1 MSEVIKV
8 PDIGGAGEVIEILV
22 QVGDRV
28 EVEQSLVTLESDKAS
43 MELPSPKAGVIK
55 AIKVKLGDSLSEGDE
70 LIELDIEG
78 GEQAAEEQSE
88 EEAKAEQPAKQ
99 EAAASAPAEKPAPK
113 KSGSSVQSFTIP
125 DIGDGT
131 ARVIELMVQVGDK
144 VEAEQSLLTLESD
157 KASMEIP
164 APAAGVIESIEVK
177 LDQEVKTGDL
187 MMHIRVEGEADE
199 AEAAEEPAQQ
209 QAEAAPAPAP
219 AQKPA
224 PKKAESSVQSFNIP
238 DIGDGSARVI
248 ELMVQ
253 VGDKVEAEQSLLTL
267 ESDKAS
273 MEIPAPAAGVIEAI
287 EVKLEQEVKTGDL
300 MLRMRVEG
308 EAEEAEPAPAASQET
323 KQETAAA
330 PAKAERTAA
339 SAPKEAAPAPVGAPS
354 RSGKKVHAGP
364 AVRKL
369 AREFGVELTEVSGSG
384 PRDRILKEDVQSFV
398 QSVMRKSKET
408 GTAQATGGAGIPQV
422 PEVDFSRFGE
432 VELKDMTRLQQIGA
446 SNLHRSWLNVP
457 HVTQFDLADISEL
470 EDFRKAQKA
479 VAEKAG
485 VKLTVLP
492 FLLKACA
499 HLLREQPNFNVS
511 LAPNGKQLIQ
521 KNYVHIGFAVD
532 TPDGLLVAVIRD
544 VDKKSLLELAAEAAE
559 LADKAR
565 NKKLSANDMQ
575 GACFTISSL
584 GHIGGTYFTPIVNTP
599 EVAILGVSRAT
610 MQPVWDGKAFQPKLM
625 LPLSLSYDHRAI
637 NGAAAAQFTKRL
649 GELLGDIRSML
660 L

>member
-8 PDIGGAGEVIEILV
+8 PDIGGEGEVIEILV

-78 GEQAAEEQSE
+78 GEQPADEKPEEA
-88 EEAKAEQPAKQ
+88 AKAEQPAKQ
-99 EAAASAPAEKPAPK
+99 EAAAPAPAEKPAPK
-113 KSGSSVQSFTIP
+113 KAGSSVQSFTIP

-164 APAAGVIESIEVK
+164 APASGVIESIEVK
-177 LDQEVKTGDL
+177 MDQEVKTGDL
-187 MMHIRVEGEADE
+187 MMHIRVEGEGE
-199 AEAAEEPAQQ
+199 AEEEAAQEPAKQET
-209 QAEAAPAPAP
+209 AAPAP

-287 EVKLEQEVKTGDL
+287 EVILEQEVKAGDL

-308 EAEEAEPAPAASQET
+308 EAEEAEQAPAAEQTRE
-323 KQETAAA
+323 EVAAA
-330 PAKAERTAA
+330 PAKEERAPAPAA
-339 SAPKEAAPAPVGAPS
+339 KQAAPAPVGAPS
-354 RSGKKVHAGP
+354 RGNKKVHAGP

-384 PRDRILKEDVQSFV
+384 PRNRILKEDVQNFV

-408 GTAQATGGAGIPQV
+408 GGAAATGGAGIPQV

-637 NGAAAAQFTKRL
+637 NGAAAALFTKRL

>member
-8 PDIGGAGEVIEILV
+8 PGIGGEGEVIEILIK
-22 QVGDRV
+22 VGDTV
-28 EVEQSLVTLESDKAS
+28 EAEQSLVTLESDKAS
-43 MELPSPKAGVIK
+43 MEIPSPKAGVVK
-55 AIKVKLGDSLSEGDE
+55 AIKVNIGDTLKEGDD
-70 LIELDIEG
+70 LIELDVAGAEDAPSQ
-78 GEQAAEEQSE
+78 EQPEEPEAA
-88 EEAKAEQPAKQ
+88 APAKQ
-99 EAAASAPAEKPAPK
+99 EAAPAAAQKPAAK
-113 KSGSSVQSFTIP
+113 AESSVQSFKVP
-125 DIGDGT
+125 DIGDGA
-131 ARVIELMVQVGDK
+131 ARVIEIMVAKGDRI
-144 VEAEQSLLTLESD
+144 EAEQSLLTLESD

-164 APAAGVIESIEVK
+164 APAAGVVESIDVQM
-177 LDQEVKTGDL
+177 DQEVQTGDL
-187 MMHIRVEGEADE
+187 MIHIRVEGAASE
-199 AEAAEEPAQQ
+199 AEAAEEPAKQE
-209 QAEAAPAPAP
+209 AAAPAPAE
-219 AQKPA
+219 KSA
-224 PKKAESSVQSFNIP
+224 PKKAESSTQSFNIP

-248 ELMVQ
+248 ELMVK
-253 VGDKVEAEQSLLTL
+253 VGDTVEAEQSLLTL

-273 MEIPAPAAGVIEAI
+273 MEIPSPAAGVIEAI
-287 EVKLEQEVKTGDL
+287 EVKLEQEVQTGDL

-308 EAEEAEPAPAASQET
+308 EAEEAAPAPAAAQPAEE
-323 KQETAAA
+323 QVAAA
-330 PAKAERTAA
+330 PAKEERAPAA
-339 SAPKEAAPAPVGAPS
+339 AAKQTAPAPVGAPS
-354 RSGKKVHAGP
+354 RGNKKVHAGP

-369 AREFGVELTEVSGSG
+369 AREFGVDLTEITGNG
-384 PRDRILKEDVQSFV
+384 PRNRILKEDVQSFV
-398 QSVMRKSKET
+398 QNVMRKSKET
-408 GTAQATGGAGIPQV
+408 GNAAATTGGAGIPQV

-610 MQPVWDGKAFQPKLM
+610 MQPVWDGKAFEPRLM
-625 LPLSLSYDHRAI
+625 LPLSLSYDHRAV
-637 NGAAAAQFTKRL
+637 NGAAAALFTKRL

>member
-8 PDIGGAGEVIEILV
+8 PDIGGEGEVIEILV

-78 GEQAAEEQSE
+78 GEQPADEKPEEA
-88 EEAKAEQPAKQ
+88 AKAEQPAKQ
-99 EAAASAPAEKPAPK
+99 EAAAPAPAEKPAPK
-113 KSGSSVQSFTIP
+113 KASSSVQSFTIP

-164 APAAGVIESIEVK
+164 APASGVIESIEVK
-177 LDQEVKTGDL
+177 MDQEVKTGDL
-187 MMHIRVEGEADE
+187 MMHIRVEGEGE
-199 AEAAEEPAQQ
+199 AEEAAAQEPAQQ
-209 QAEAAPAPAP
+209 ETAAPAP

-287 EVKLEQEVKTGDL
+287 EVKLEQEVKAGDL

-308 EAEEAEPAPAASQET
+308 EAEEAEQAPAAEQTRE
-323 KQETAAA
+323 EVAAA
-330 PAKAERTAA
+330 PAKEERAPAPAA
-339 SAPKEAAPAPVGAPS
+339 KQAAPAPVGAPS
-354 RSGKKVHAGP
+354 RGNKKVHAGP

-369 AREFGVELTEVSGSG
+369 AREFGVELTDVSGSG
-384 PRDRILKEDVQSFV
+384 PRNRILKEDVQSFV

-408 GTAQATGGAGIPQV
+408 GGAAATGGAGIPQV

-637 NGAAAAQFTKRL
+637 NGAAAALFTKRL
-649 GELLGDIRSML
+649 GELLSDIRSML

>member
-1 MSEVIKV
+1 MSELIKV
-8 PDIGGAGEVIEILV
+8 PDVGGEGEVIEILV
-22 QVGDRV
+22 QVGDKV

-43 MELPSPKAGVIK
+43 MELPCPKAGVIK
-55 AIKVKLGDSLSEGDE
+55 TIKVKIGDTLKEGDD
-70 LIELDIEG
+70 LIELELE
-78 GEQAAEEQSE
+78 GEQQSAS
-88 EEAKAEQPAKQ
+88 EAPAEQDKAQEPKQ
-99 EAAASAPAEKPAPK
+99 EKTEESKPQGTPAAAEKPAAK
-113 KSGSSVQSFTIP
+113 KAGSSVQSFNIP
-125 DIGDGT
+125 DIGDGG
-131 ARVIELMVQVGDK
+131 ARVIELLVQVGDK

-164 APAAGVIESIEVK
+164 APV
-177 LDQEVKTGDL
+177 
-187 MMHIRVEGEADE
+187 
-199 AEAAEEPAQQ
+199 
-209 QAEAAPAPAP
+209 
-219 AQKPA
+219 
-224 PKKAESSVQSFNIP
+224 
-238 DIGDGSARVI
+238 
-248 ELMVQ
+248 
-253 VGDKVEAEQSLLTL
+253 
-267 ESDKAS
+267 
-273 MEIPAPAAGVIEAI
+273 AGVIEAI

-300 MLRMRVEG
+300 MLSMRVEG
-308 EAEEAEPAPAASQET
+308 DAEEDESAPAAIVEEAQDDVAVTPAKE
-323 KQETAAA
+323 ERAPAAA
-330 PAKAERTAA
+330 TQQ
-339 SAPKEAAPAPVGAPS
+339 AAPAPVGAPS
-354 RSGKKVHAGP
+354 RGGKKVHAGP

-369 AREFGVELTEVSGSG
+369 AREFGVELTEISGSG
-384 PRDRILKEDVQSFV
+384 PRNRILKEDVQEYV
-398 QSVMRKSKET
+398 QGVMRQRKEAGSAPAAASG
-408 GTAQATGGAGIPQV
+408 GTGIPQV

-492 FLLKACA
+492 FLLKASA
-499 HLLREQPNFNVS
+499 HLLREQPHFNVS

-610 MQPVWDGKAFQPKLM
+610 MQPVWDGKAFQPRLM

>member
-1 MSEVIKV
+1 MSELIKV

-70 LIELDIEG
+70 LIELEVEG
-78 GEQAAEEQSE
+78 GEQAADEQPAEQAKAEQST
-88 EEAKAEQPAKQ
+88 EQPAKQ
-99 EAAASAPAEKPAPK
+99 EESAPAPAEKPA
-113 KSGSSVQSFTIP
+113 
-125 DIGDGT
+125 
-131 ARVIELMVQVGDK
+131 A
-144 VEAEQSLLTLESD
+144 
-157 KASMEIP
+157 
-164 APAAGVIESIEVK
+164 
-177 LDQEVKTGDL
+177 
-187 MMHIRVEGEADE
+187 
-199 AEAAEEPAQQ
+199 
-209 QAEAAPAPAP
+209 
-219 AQKPA
+219 
-224 PKKAESSVQSFNIP
+224 KKAESSVQSFNIP

-308 EAEEAEPAPAASQET
+308 EAEEAEQAEPAPTAAQEAKEQAATPAKEESAPAPAA
-323 KQETAAA
+323 KQ
-330 PAKAERTAA
+330 
-339 SAPKEAAPAPVGAPS
+339 AAPAPVGAPS
-354 RSGKKVHAGP
+354 RGDKKVHAGP

-369 AREFGVELTEVSGSG
+369 AREFGIELTEITGSG
-384 PRDRILKEDVQSFV
+384 PRNRILKDDVQAYV
-398 QSVMRKSKET
+398 QSVMRKNKESGSAT
-408 GTAQATGGAGIPQV
+408 ATGGAGIPQV

-610 MQPVWDGKAFQPKLM
+610 MQPVWDGKAFEPRLM

>member
-1 MSEVIKV
+1 MSELIKV
-8 PDIGGAGEVIEILV
+8 PDVGGEGEVIEILV
-22 QVGDRV
+22 QVGDTV

-43 MELPSPKAGVIK
+43 MEIPSPKAGVIK
-55 AIKVKLGDSLSEGDE
+55 SIKVKMGDTLTQGDD
-70 LIELDIEG
+70 LIELEVDG
-78 GEQAAEEQSE
+78 GEASADDADADAETE
-88 EEAKAEQPAKQ
+88 EKTETKAEQPEEK
-99 EAAASAPAEKPAPK
+99 ASAAPAEAEKPA
-113 KSGSSVQSFTIP
+113 S
-125 DIGDGT
+125 
-131 ARVIELMVQVGDK
+131 
-144 VEAEQSLLTLESD
+144 
-157 KASMEIP
+157 
-164 APAAGVIESIEVK
+164 
-177 LDQEVKTGDL
+177 
-187 MMHIRVEGEADE
+187 
-199 AEAAEEPAQQ
+199 
-209 QAEAAPAPAP
+209 
-219 AQKPA
+219 
-224 PKKAESSVQSFNIP
+224 KKAESSVQSFNIP
-238 DIGDGSARVI
+238 DIGDGGAQVI
-248 ELMVQ
+248 ELLVA
-253 VGDKVEAEQSLLTL
+253 VGDKVEAEQSLITL

-273 MEIPAPAAGVIEAI
+273 MEIPSPAAGVIESI

-308 EAEEAEPAPAASQET
+308 EADEDESAPAAVVEEAEDDVAVTPAKEERTAPAGEQKTPAPA
-323 KQETAAA
+323 
-330 PAKAERTAA
+330 
-339 SAPKEAAPAPVGAPS
+339 GAPS
-354 RSGKKVHAGP
+354 RGGKKVHAGP

-369 AREFGVELTEVSGSG
+369 AREFGVELTDVSGSG
-384 PRDRILKEDVQSFV
+384 PRNRILKDDVQDHV
-398 QSVMRKSKET
+398 KAVMKQRKE
-408 GTAQATGGAGIPQV
+408 GGGAAATDGAGIPQV

-432 VELKDMTRLQQIGA
+432 TELVDMTRLQQIGA
-446 SNLHRSWLNVP
+446 ANLHRSWLNVP

-470 EDFRKAQKA
+470 EVFRKAQKG

-544 VDKKSLLELAAEAAE
+544 VDKKSLLELAGEAAE
-559 LADKAR
+559 LAEKAR
-565 NKKLSANDMQ
+565 NKKLSANEMQ

-610 MQPVWDGKAFQPKLM
+610 MQPVWDGNSFQPRLM

-649 GELLGDIRSML
+649 GELLSEIRTML

>member
-1 MSEVIKV
+1 MSELIKV
-8 PDIGGAGEVIEILV
+8 PDIGGEGEVIEILV
-22 QVGDRV
+22 QVGDHV
-28 EVEQSLVTLESDKAS
+28 EVEQGLVTLESAKAS
-43 MELPSPKAGVIK
+43 MELPSPKAGVIT
-55 AIKVKLGDSLSEGDE
+55 AIKVKLGDTLSEGDD
-70 LIELDIEG
+70 LIELEIQG
-78 GEQAAEEQSE
+78 GEQ
-88 EEAKAEQPAKQ
+88 PA
-99 EAAASAPAEKPAPK
+99 SDAPAEPEKAEEPKQQAAPAPADKPAPK
-113 KSGSSVQSFTIP
+113 AAESSVQSFNIP
-125 DIGDGT
+125 DIGGS
-131 ARVIELMVQVGDK
+131 ARVIELLVQVGDR

-164 APAAGVIESIEVK
+164 SPAAGVIESIEV
-177 LDQEVKTGDL
+177 Q
-187 MMHIRVEGEADE
+187 
-199 AEAAEEPAQQ
+199 
-209 QAEAAPAPAP
+209 
-219 AQKPA
+219 
-224 PKKAESSVQSFNIP
+224 
-238 DIGDGSARVI
+238 
-248 ELMVQ
+248 
-253 VGDKVEAEQSLLTL
+253 
-267 ESDKAS
+267 
-273 MEIPAPAAGVIEAI
+273 
-287 EVKLEQEVKTGDL
+287 LEQEVQTGDL

-308 EAEEAEPAPAASQET
+308 EAGEDESAPAAIVEEAKDDVAT
-323 KQETAAA
+323 A
-330 PAKAERTAA
+330 PAKEDRPAAA
-339 SAPKEAAPAPVGAPS
+339 SEQKAPASGAGSAQKVPAPVGAPS
-354 RSGKKVHAGP
+354 RDGKKVHAGP

-369 AREFGVELTEVSGSG
+369 AREFGVELAEITGSG
-384 PRDRILKEDVQSFV
+384 PRNRILKEDVQAHV
-398 QSVMRKSKET
+398 QSVMRQRKE
-408 GTAQATGGAGIPQV
+408 GGAAAATGGAGIPQV

-470 EDFRKAQKA
+470 EDFRKAQKT

-511 LAPNGKQLIQ
+511 LASNGKQLIQ

-584 GHIGGTYFTPIVNTP
+584 GHIGGTYFTPIVNAP

-610 MQPVWDGKAFQPKLM
+610 TQPVWDGNTFQPRLM